1 MRALWSAA
9 DALMPRR
16 KMAVSETIIERLREI
31 AADGVLVDEP
41 MSRHTSFGLGGP
53 ADVLVDAATEVAL
66 KDCAALLSD
75 EGIPTRFLGRGTN
88 VLVRRGGVEGAVVVA
103 GRALSRL
110 ERDGLEVSAGS
121 GVPLPRLLS
130 FCADEGLSGLEGL
143 AGIPGSVGGAV
154 VTNAGSH
161 GVSIG
166 DRLVDVIVF
175 EPGGSSRAVSADD
188 LDMGYRHSSVP
199 EGTVVEGVRIRLAD
213 DDPERVRVAG
223 REMADRKWRAQ
234 PCGMR
239 SAGCI
244 FKNPSEAPAGL
255 LIDRVGLK
263 GTRVGGAVVSDQHA
277 NFIVNDRGATA
288 DDVERLIEIVRKKVR
303 EAEGVELELEVEI
316 LGRRA
321 N

>member
-1 MRALWSAA
+1 MRALRSAA
-9 DALMPRR
+9 GAPGLRR
-16 KMAVSETIIERLREI
+16 KMAVSETTIERLREI

-53 ADVLVDAATEVAL
+53 ADVLVDAATEAAL
-66 KDCAALLSD
+66 KDCAALLAD
-75 EGIPTRFLGRGTN
+75 EGVPTRVLGRGTN
-88 VLVRRGGVEGAVVVA
+88 VLVRLGGIDGAVVVA

-110 ERDGLEVSAGS
+110 ERAGLEVSAGS
-121 GVPLPRLLS
+121 GVPLPRLLA

-166 DRLVDVIVF
+166 DRLVDVVVF
-175 EPGGSSRAVSADD
+175 EPGGSSSAVPVEG
-188 LDMGYRHSSVP
+188 LDMSYRRSSVP
-199 EGTVVEGVRIRLAD
+199 EGTVVEGVRLRLAED
-213 DDPERVRVAG
+213 EPERVRAAQ
-223 REMADRKWRAQ
+223 REMVDRKWRAQ

-244 FKNPSEAPAGL
+244 FKNPPEAPAGL
-255 LIDRVGLK
+255 LIDRAGLK

-288 DDVERLIEIVRKKVR
+288 DDVERLIEIVQKKVR
-303 EAEGVELELEVEI
+303 EAEGVELELEIEVV
-316 LGRRA
+316 GRRA